1 MASNGPDDHGV
12 VLAKIPE
19 GAFRTNLSI
28 AENASKCLLGVVAAM
43 APDVRAFTD
52 AGLSR
57 RWLHAGVKLMSR
69 GDLAPDHFYV
79 VVTGRVRVL
88 RYDEDLIEEVED
100 VSRGGVVGLAAAL
113 AAKHRL
119 DFDATCLRDSE
130 LVAVPRKALD
140 GNGALWLAKLAHGLK
155 GQKEQDEVSTVSD
168 SVSVS
173 GVF

>member
-1 MASNGPDDHGV
+1 M
-12 VLAKIPE
+12 
-19 GAFRTNLSI
+19 T
-28 AENASKCLLGVVAAM
+28 
-43 APDVRAFTD
+43 
-52 AGLSR
+52 
-57 RWLHAGVKLMSR
+57 R

-173 GVF
+173 EVF

>member
-1 MASNGPDDHGV
+1 M
-12 VLAKIPE
+12 
-19 GAFRTNLSI
+19 
-28 AENASKCLLGVVAAM
+28 
-43 APDVRAFTD
+43 
-52 AGLSR
+52 
-57 RWLHAGVKLMSR
+57 
-69 GDLAPDHFYV
+69 
-79 VVTGRVRVL
+79 
-88 RYDEDLIEEVED
+88 
-100 VSRGGVVGLAAAL
+100 GLAAAL

-173 GVF
+173 EVF